1 MTAQLAAES
10 EAAQRRFQALLKAD
24 PRAARLVYD
33 LYNAG
38 LIGGLRALTYVKTAD
53 EELGQRATGTRLTL
67 HRKTHLITGELP
79 NGKPRMESV
88 WALKRRK
95 HR

>member
-53 EELGQRATGTRLTL
+53 
-67 HRKTHLITGELP
+67 
-79 NGKPRMESV
+79 
-88 WALKRRK
+88 
-95 HR
+95 